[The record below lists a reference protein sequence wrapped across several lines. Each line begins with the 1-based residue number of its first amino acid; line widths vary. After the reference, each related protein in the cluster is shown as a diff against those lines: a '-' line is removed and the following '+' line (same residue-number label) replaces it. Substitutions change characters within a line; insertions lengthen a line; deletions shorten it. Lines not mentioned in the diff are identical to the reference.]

1 MNNLQ
6 NKFHKMVKSKDIM
19 NYVQSGMTI
28 MFGGFGGVGTAPTII
43 EEMLKSD
50 VNELT
55 LICNDAGF
63 PNIGVGK
70 LVCEQ
75 RIKKLIAS
83 HIGSNP
89 VAGKQMTDGTLE
101 VEFSPQGTLVER
113 IRAAGVGIGGI
124 LIDVGIETDVIC
136 VGKQM
141 ITLSDKKFLVET
153 PLEAD
158 VSIVYAKKADEFGN
172 LLYDKSAR
180 NTNPLVAMAGKVTI
194 AEVEEIVPLGE
205 LDPDSIMTPGVFVN
219 YIVQSKGVNWK
230 WVWE

>member
-1 MNNLQ
+1 
-6 NKFHKMVKSKDIM
+6 MVKSKDIM

-124 LIDVGIETDVIC
+124 LIDVGIETDIIC

-205 LDPDSIMTPGVFVN
+205 LNPDSIMTPGVFVN

>member
-6 NKFHKMVKSKDIM
+6 NRFHKMIKSTDVM
-19 NYVQSGMTI
+19 SYVQNDMTI
-28 MFGGFGGVGTAPTII
+28 MFGGFGGVGTAPTVI
-43 EEMLKSD
+43 EEILKSD
-50 VNELT
+50 VNGLT

-63 PNIGVGK
+63 PTIGVGK

-89 VAGKQMTDGTLE
+89 VAGKQMNDGILE

-113 IRAAGVGIGGI
+113 IRAAGVGIGGV

-141 ITLSDKKFLVET
+141 ITLSGKTFLVET

-205 LDPDSIMTPGVFVN
+205 LNPDSIMTPGVFVN

>member
-1 MNNLQ
+1 
-6 NKFHKMVKSKDIM
+6 MVKSKDIM

-141 ITLSDKKFLVET
+141 ITLSDKTFLVET

-205 LDPDSIMTPGVFVN
+205 LDPDSVMTPGVFVN
-219 YIVQSKGVNWK
+219 YIVQSKGVDWK